1 MFLHWKLVDPWQ
13 LSCVCVVRPPTTS
26 HVTPLLLRSGLP
38 IKRGKTIGGTWI
50 VYTSIVKAAFNY
62 DIPVGLLHSFLSLPP
77 FFHSPLGA
85 SRLPQKENDYVIMIP
100 EKKWWW
106 CVLLHH
112 FGAHNLIPLAFYD
125 SWLQT
130 YSILTDW
137 LNIKTTASFCI
148 SKWKSLELGIKNGQ
162 RVHSLSDETF
172 KFLFFWCKFF
182 WWKPWG
188 KCYLVHTSFESL
200 CMLLPLPYFTKMLQW
215 LQWHFVISWTPHSW
229 RLPSLCSE
237 HQCCWVEHRSLVA

>member
-1 MFLHWKLVDPWQ
+1 MHENYIVCLKIVVSFVIFISVFIYKCIPPSSKLYQNLLETMFLHWKLVDPWQ

-112 FGAHNLIPLAFYD
+112 FGAHNLIPLAF
-125 SWLQT
+125 
-130 YSILTDW
+130 
-137 LNIKTTASFCI
+137 
-148 SKWKSLELGIKNGQ
+148 
-162 RVHSLSDETF
+162 
-172 KFLFFWCKFF
+172 
-182 WWKPWG
+182 
-188 KCYLVHTSFESL
+188 
-200 CMLLPLPYFTKMLQW
+200 
-215 LQWHFVISWTPHSW
+215 
-229 RLPSLCSE
+229 
-237 HQCCWVEHRSLVA
+237 